1 MELDDIFNLLET
13 ATLLEKSNQRI
24 EAATKYYES
33 CYLMRQFLS
42 RIPENERS
50 SSSATYRLLEEKIEF
65 YTNAAQNL
73 YFDDSSVSAASII
86 TTPAAVLF
94 AESTQSPHGLLA
106 DDVSVLTPPSM
117 MIIPTTSHLP
127 SSLVVPD
134 PPPSPRFTQSAEINR
149 KASLANASLGQ
160 AIDHEE
166 NNRTQDAI
174 KSYMSAAEMYL
185 YAIRLAE
192 EESSSSS
199 SSSSSILPVLKR
211 RVGASLDRIEALK
224 NPTKTGIDTH
234 NNYVSS
240 AKKDSSSCSSSPLS
254 KEEISVL
261 KNSSLIAAGLFLPFS
276 EEEARLLSQQV
287 AAQKQKQNRGMR
299 STTMPWTDPDGDLP
313 LSDKQKKRFMKFAR
327 PSEIAQQRSLLGTKQ
342 QPPVMISSISPYTIR
357 QQYVTGMYYYMM

>member
-13 ATLLEKSNQRI
+13 ASLLEKSNQRI

-42 RIPENERS
+42 RIPENEQ

-73 YFDDSSVSAASII
+73 YFDDSSVSASI
-86 TTPAAVLF
+86 TTPATVIF
-94 AESTQSPHGLLA
+94 AQSNQSPHGLA
-106 DDVSVLTPPSM
+106 DDVSVLTPPT

-127 SSLVVPD
+127 SSSSVPD

-166 NNRTQDAI
+166 NNMTQDAI

-192 EESSSSS
+192 ESSSSS
-199 SSSSSILPVLKR
+199 TSSILPVLKR

-224 NPTKTGIDTH
+224 NPPSKTGGDTH
-234 NNYVSS
+234 NNYVSA
-240 AKKDSSSCSSSPLS
+240 AKKDSSSSCSSSPLS

-276 EEEARLLSQQV
+276 DDEARLLSQQV
-287 AAQKQKQNRGMR
+287 AAQKQNPKMK
-299 STTMPWTDPDGDLP
+299 SKTTPWKDPDGDLP
-313 LSDKQKKRFMKFAR
+313 LSDKQKKRFIKFAR
-327 PSEIAQQRSLLGTKQ
+327 PSEIVQQRSQLGTKQ

-357 QQYVTGMYYYMM
+357 QQYVTGMYSII

>member
-42 RIPENERS
+42 RIPEKERS
-50 SSSATYRLLEEKIEF
+50 SSATSRLLEEKIEF

-86 TTPAAVLF
+86 TTPAAAVIF
-94 AESTQSPHGLLA
+94 AASTQSPHGLAA

-127 SSLVVPD
+127 SLVVPD

-174 KSYMSAAEMYL
+174 KAYMSAAEMYL

-224 NPTKTGIDTH
+224 NPSKTGEDTH

-240 AKKDSSSCSSSPLS
+240 AKKKDSSSCSSSPLS

-287 AAQKQKQNRGMR
+287 AAQKKQNRGMLR
-299 STTMPWTDPDGDLP
+299 STTMPWKDPDGDLP

-357 QQYVTGMYYYMM
+357 QQYVTGMYYII

>member
-1 MELDDIFNLLET
+1 MELDDVFNLLET
-13 ATLLEKSNQRI
+13 AALLEKSNQRI

-42 RIPENERS
+42 RIPENEQ

-73 YFDDSSVSAASII
+73 YFDDSSVSASR
-86 TTPAAVLF
+86 TTPATVIF
-94 AESTQSPHGLLA
+94 AQSNQFPHGLA

-117 MIIPTTSHLP
+117 IIPTTSHLP
-127 SSLVVPD
+127 SLVPD
-134 PPPSPRFTQSAEINR
+134 PPPSQRFTQSAEINR

-166 NNRTQDAI
+166 NNMTQDAI

-192 EESSSSS
+192 ESSS

-224 NPTKTGIDTH
+224 TPSKTGGDTH
-234 NNYVSS
+234 NNYVS

-276 EEEARLLSQQV
+276 DDEARLLSQQV
-287 AAQKQKQNRGMR
+287 TAQKQNLRMK
-299 STTMPWTDPDGDLP
+299 STMPWKDPDGDLP
-313 LSDKQKKRFMKFAR
+313 LSDKQKKRFVKFAR
-327 PSEIAQQRSLLGTKQ
+327 PSEIAQQRSRFGTKQ

-357 QQYVTGMYYYMM
+357 QQYVTGMYYMI

>member
-42 RIPENERS
+42 QIPENERS
-50 SSSATYRLLEEKIEF
+50 SSATSRLLEEKIEF

-73 YFDDSSVSAASII
+73 YFDDSSVSASII

-94 AESTQSPHGLLA
+94 AESKQSPHGLLA

-117 MIIPTTSHLP
+117 IIPTTSHLL
-127 SSLVVPD
+127 SLVVPD

-174 KSYMSAAEMYL
+174 QSYMSAAEKYL

-192 EESSSSS
+192 ESSSS

-224 NPTKTGIDTH
+224 DPSKIGGDTH
-234 NNYVSS
+234 NDYVSS

-276 EEEARLLSQQV
+276 EDEARLLSQQV
-287 AAQKQKQNRGMR
+287 AAQKK
-299 STTMPWTDPDGDLP
+299 
-313 LSDKQKKRFMKFAR
+313 KKRR
-327 PSEIAQQRSLLGTKQ
+327 DEIDDALERSRWRSSTIGQTKKK
-342 QPPVMISSISPYTIR
+342 IREICSSIRNCSATFTIGNE
-357 QQYVTGMYYYMM
+357 TAAACNDF